1 LKYKKTS
8 TNQII
13 WYSLVFYLKKLNLS
27 MKLLIEFFFFKGFD
41 VMSLNF
47 YFFLLK
53 KSVQFYYLFKNQN
66 FFVDFFN

>member
-1 LKYKKTS
+1 
-8 TNQII
+8 
-13 WYSLVFYLKKLNLS
+13 